1 MIHDTAENI
10 IRLAAAHV
18 ATGTPADR
26 VCIVLPTGTR
36 WSAYDEDLRA
46 AGLATAAIATPDTD
60 AQRENAAKRGRC
72 CESCERVTNNR

>member
-18 ATGTPADR
+18 ASGTPADR

-36 WSAYDEDLRA
+36 WGAYDEELRA
-46 AGLATAAIATPDTD
+46 AGLATAAIAAPDND
-60 AQRENAAKRGRC
+60 AQRAEILCALAKGSSM
-72 CESCERVTNNR
+72 EVFY

>member
-10 IRLAAAHV
+10 IRLAAANV
-18 ATGTPADR
+18 ASGTPVDR

-36 WSAYDEDLRA
+36 WGAYDEDLRA

-60 AQRENAAKRGRC
+60 AQRAEILRALATVSTL
-72 CESCERVTNNR
+72 EVFY

>member
-1 MIHDTAENI
+1 MIHDTASTI

-60 AQRENAAKRGRC
+60 AQRAEILRALATGSAL
-72 CESCERVTNNR
+72 EVFY

>member
-1 MIHDTAENI
+1 MIHDTASTI

-60 AQRENAAKRGRC
+60 AQGPEILPALPTGAAQKAFY
-72 CESCERVTNNR
+72 

>member
-18 ATGTPADR
+18 ASGTPVDR

-36 WSAYDEDLRA
+36 WGSCDEESRA
-46 AGLATAAIATPDTD
+46 AGLATAAIAAPDTE
-60 AQRENAAKRGRC
+60 AQRADILCALAKGSTL
-72 CESCERVTNNR
+72 EVFY

>member
-10 IRLAAAHV
+10 IRLAAANV

-60 AQRENAAKRGRC
+60 AQRAEILRALATGSAL
-72 CESCERVTNNR
+72 EVFY

>member
-1 MIHDTAENI
+1 MIHDTADNI

-18 ATGTPADR
+18 ASGTPVDR

-60 AQRENAAKRGRC
+60 AQRAEILRALATGSAL
-72 CESCERVTNNR
+72 EVFY

>member
-18 ATGTPADR
+18 ASGTPVDR

-36 WSAYDEDLRA
+36 WGSCDEESRA
-46 AGLATAAIATPDTD
+46 AGLATAAIASPDND
-60 AQRENAAKRGRC
+60 AQRDEIIRALATGSTL
-72 CESCERVTNNR
+72 EVFY

>member
-1 MIHDTAENI
+1 MIHDTASTI

-60 AQRENAAKRGRC
+60 AQRAEIIRALATGSTL
-72 CESCERVTNNR
+72 EVFY

>member
-18 ATGTPADR
+18 ASGTPADR

-36 WSAYDEDLRA
+36 WGAYDEDLRA
-46 AGLATAAIATPDTD
+46 AGLAIAAPDTD
-60 AQRENAAKRGRC
+60 TQRAEIIRALATGSDL
-72 CESCERVTNNR
+72 EVFY